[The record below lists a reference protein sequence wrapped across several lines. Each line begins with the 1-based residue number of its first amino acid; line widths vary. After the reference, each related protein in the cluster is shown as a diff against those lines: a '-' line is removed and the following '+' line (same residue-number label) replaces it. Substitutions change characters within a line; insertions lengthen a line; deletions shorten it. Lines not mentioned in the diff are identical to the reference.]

1 MVVWH
6 EEEDIKDDVSS
17 IDITVDSGD
26 ITYKGTD
33 LG

>member
-1 MVVWH
+1 MWD
-6 EEEDIKDDVSS
+6 EEEDIKDDASS

-26 ITYKGTD
+26 IMYKGTD